1 MRWKLVLPLY
11 LALACAALSDF
22 SIGAWTPTLSFP
34 NEVRGLGSALLSL
47 GNILLGLGCGPT
59 LVALATE
66 HLYGSEAA
74 VGASIA
80 TVCAPAFVIGSLVL
94 FNASRKPAPCR
105 LTES

>member
-34 NEVRGLGSALLSL
+34 NEVR
-47 GNILLGLGCGPT
+47 GLGCGPT

-94 FNASRKPAPCR
+94 FNASRKPAPCW